1 MDLEKAQNTVIDFIQ
16 KEVKKAGLSGAVV
29 GISGG
34 IDSALTAT
42 LTVKALGA
50 EKVLGIHMPE
60 SGLTSAADTKDAKI
74 LSDWL
79 GIEFLNIDISGI
91 AQAFMAATPDSEFF
105 DRISKGNMKARI
117 RMSLLYLYANQLNR
131 MVMGTGNKT
140 ELLLGYY
147 TKYGDGGV
155 DTEPIGGLY
164 KTEVWELSRKLG
176 IPDSIINKK
185 PTAGLWA
192 GQTDEAEL
200 GMPYATLDKVL
211 KLLEINTDSQS
222 LMESTQISEDQVNSI
237 RKRIERSEHKRKS
250 APAPEL
256 S

>member
-200 GMPYATLDKVL
+200 GMPYTTLDKVL

-250 APAPEL
+250 PPAP
-256 S
+256 

>member
-1 MDLEKAQNTVIDFIQ
+1 MDLEKAQNTIIDFIRN
-16 KEVKKAGLSGAVV
+16 EVKKAGLGGAVV

-42 LTVKALGA
+42 LTVKALG
-50 EKVLGIHMPE
+50 EENVLGIHMPE

-74 LSDWL
+74 LSNWL
-79 GIEFLNIDISGI
+79 GIKFLTIDISGI
-91 AQAFMAATPDSEFF
+91 IQAFMTTIPDSEFF
-105 DRISKGNMKARI
+105 DRISKGNMKART
-117 RMSLLYLYANQLNR
+117 RMSILYLYANHLNR

-185 PTAGLWA
+185 PTAGLWT

-200 GMPYATLDKVL
+200 GMPYTTVDKVL
-211 KLLEINTDSQS
+211 KMLEINTDSQS
-222 LMESTQISEDQVNSI
+222 ILESAKISEGQLNSI
-237 RKRIERSEHKRKS
+237 RKRIEQSEHKRKS
-250 APAPEL
+250 PPSPKLA
-256 S
+256 